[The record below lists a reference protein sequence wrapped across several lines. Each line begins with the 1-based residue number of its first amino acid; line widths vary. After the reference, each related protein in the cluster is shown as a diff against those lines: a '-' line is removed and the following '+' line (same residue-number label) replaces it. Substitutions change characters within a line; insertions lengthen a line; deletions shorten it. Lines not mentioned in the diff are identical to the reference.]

1 MENQK
6 ILNPI
11 TKRYVKVGSQQ
22 FNKLVLEGLIKV
34 EFPKAEDIKVEIPT
48 VAVPPIKGLLAE
60 ELTNIVKENKKQLTK
75 EMSQKECDRLLKKL
89 LYEKLCISKKKPEK
103 KDKPE
108 KKKKKIKFKVKTP
121 EPESESES
129 QSESDDSS

>member
-11 TKRYVKVGSQQ
+11 TKRYVKINSQQ
-22 FNKLVLEGLIKV
+22 YNKLVLEGLIKPPV
-34 EFPKAEDIKVEIPT
+34 EEIKNEIKVAE
-48 VAVPPIKGLLAE
+48 PPIKALLAE
-60 ELTNIVKENKKQLTK
+60 TLTDVVKENKKQFEK
-75 EMSQKECDRLLKKL
+75 EMSQKDCDKLLKKL
-89 LYEKLCISKKKPEK
+89 LYEKLCLTKKPK

-121 EPESESES
+121 EPSESES